1 MLLFVSMLSF
11 SGKKVIQ
18 KREVS
23 QDTII
28 LNPPFLHGGH
38 WVDSVFNSLSI
49 EERIGQL
56 FVIAAYSNKGYEHQ
70 QQIDKL
76 IREQHIGGLIF
87 FQGGPVRQANMT
99 NHYQNIS
106 KTPLLISMDAEWGL
120 AMRLDST
127 FRYTKQM
134 MLGAMEQ
141 DTLIYRMGADIAEQC
156 KRLGVH
162 VNLAPV
168 VDVNNN
174 PDNPV
179 INSRSFGELRKRVA
193 DKGIAYMK
201 GMQDHKVLACAK
213 HFPGHGDTG
222 SDSHLTLPVIKHTRK
237 RLDSLE
243 LYPFRRM
250 IRNGVGAIMV
260 AHLYVPALDAT
271 ENTAVTLS
279 PKVVNGLLK
288 NELAFKGLVFTDA
301 LNMKGVSRYF
311 KPGDLDVKALLA
323 GNDILLFSEDVQGAI
338 EKIKQAI
345 ADGRIT
351 QEEINQRCKKILALK
366 EWVGLNHPH
375 HVDIKGLVPDLN
387 KKKYDITYRR
397 IVASSLTLLKNE
409 SAIIPFKHLDTLRIA
424 SVAIGTQNENAFQ
437 KMLKNY
443 AAVDDFQLGSEISAE
458 EVTELI
464 NKLDQYNLIIV
475 SIHHTNE
482 KPSKHFGITTSADI
496 LISKIAMTKPTVISL
511 FANPYSIK
519 YLKSVSK
526 ANALLLAYEDREMPQ
541 QYAAQLLFGG
551 IPARGRIPVSATKE
565 FEAGSGLQTGNA
577 VRFQYTVPEDAGIN
591 AADLDSID
599 ILAREGIS
607 KQAYPGCQ
615 VLVAKD
621 QKVIYNKSFGFYTYD
636 AKHRVSNDNLY
647 DLASVTKIA
656 ATVPSLMKLADEN
669 KFDLNATLGY
679 FLPGMTDTTDYKNLL
694 VKEILAHQAGLVS
707 WIPFYLKTLDKGE
720 PDTNIYHMQYS
731 DKYSIKVAENLY
743 IRNDYPM
750 QMYRRIL
757 KTSLKESGTYLYS
770 DLGYYFFLK
779 IIQDLTGMNLNEYAE
794 RTFYSPLGMTTAC
807 FNPLDQF
814 DKSLIVPTEYDM
826 QFRKQLIQGYVHD
839 PGAAMLGGV
848 GGHAGLFSN
857 ANDLAKLMQMYLNG
871 GTYGGERFLSDS
883 ILNLFTACQFCETD
897 NRRGAGF
904 DKPVRDGGW
913 GPTCNC
919 ISFDSFGHSGFTGTF
934 AWADPDKKVVYIFL
948 SNRVYPDATNKKLIE
963 LGIRTRI
970 MQVIYNAINK
980 SDIGQ
985 Q

>member
-1 MLLFVSMLSF
+1 MRSAPKLLIIMLLFVSMLSF

-222 SDSHLTLPVIKHTRK
+222 SDSHLTLPVIQHTRK

-351 QEEINQRCKKILALK
+351 QEEINQR
-366 EWVGLNHPH
+366 
-375 HVDIKGLVPDLN
+375 
-387 KKKYDITYRR
+387 
-397 IVASSLTLLKNE
+397 
-409 SAIIPFKHLDTLRIA
+409 
-424 SVAIGTQNENAFQ
+424 
-437 KMLKNY
+437 
-443 AAVDDFQLGSEISAE
+443 
-458 EVTELI
+458 
-464 NKLDQYNLIIV
+464 
-475 SIHHTNE
+475 
-482 KPSKHFGITTSADI
+482 
-496 LISKIAMTKPTVISL
+496 
-511 FANPYSIK
+511 
-519 YLKSVSK
+519 
-526 ANALLLAYEDREMPQ
+526 
-541 QYAAQLLFGG
+541 
-551 IPARGRIPVSATKE
+551 
-565 FEAGSGLQTGNA
+565 
-577 VRFQYTVPEDAGIN
+577 
-591 AADLDSID
+591 
-599 ILAREGIS
+599 
-607 KQAYPGCQ
+607 
-615 VLVAKD
+615 
-621 QKVIYNKSFGFYTYD
+621 
-636 AKHRVSNDNLY
+636 
-647 DLASVTKIA
+647 
-656 ATVPSLMKLADEN
+656 
-669 KFDLNATLGY
+669 
-679 FLPGMTDTTDYKNLL
+679 
-694 VKEILAHQAGLVS
+694 
-707 WIPFYLKTLDKGE
+707 
-720 PDTNIYHMQYS
+720 
-731 DKYSIKVAENLY
+731 
-743 IRNDYPM
+743 
-750 QMYRRIL
+750 
-757 KTSLKESGTYLYS
+757 
-770 DLGYYFFLK
+770 
-779 IIQDLTGMNLNEYAE
+779 
-794 RTFYSPLGMTTAC
+794 
-807 FNPLDQF
+807 
-814 DKSLIVPTEYDM
+814 
-826 QFRKQLIQGYVHD
+826 
-839 PGAAMLGGV
+839 
-848 GGHAGLFSN
+848 
-857 ANDLAKLMQMYLNG
+857 
-871 GTYGGERFLSDS
+871 
-883 ILNLFTACQFCETD
+883 
-897 NRRGAGF
+897 
-904 DKPVRDGGW
+904 
-913 GPTCNC
+913 
-919 ISFDSFGHSGFTGTF
+919 
-934 AWADPDKKVVYIFL
+934 
-948 SNRVYPDATNKKLIE
+948 
-963 LGIRTRI
+963 
-970 MQVIYNAINK
+970 
-980 SDIGQ
+980 
-985 Q
+985 